1 MTGVTQEIADAAVEE
16 RSLAELVAADPLS
29 LTREDRRPIIEYYR
43 TKRNLFVATGKVVR
57 EPKVKKDLPKIDL
70 DLGDLE
76 L

>member
-1 MTGVTQEIADAAVEE
+1 VSEAPPEVEE
-16 RSLAELVAADPLS
+16 RSLAELVGADPLT

-43 TKRNLFVATGKVVR
+43 TKRDIFKGGGKVVR

-70 DLGDLE
+70 DLGDLD